1 MQTLLQST
9 AAQVV
14 YIYLVD
20 LTDGFTPETGVTS
33 PTVYLS
39 KNGGAEAAPESL
51 AWAEIDDTNCP
62 GLYTITLSAVDVN
75 TVGPLA
81 IDVFKSTV
89 SRHFVTV
96 VYVSAATLATIKA
109 ETALIVADTGTDGV
123 IIPAATQAAIVDAV
137 LDEVN
142 TSGAHNV
149 TNSVGAQLRAM
160 TSAAD
165 PWAVDLP
172 AAYVAGQAGYEIGR
186 AIQGAGAGV
195 GTITCQDEDDN
206 PLSGVRCDVY
216 TSATLVDAA
225 HYWTG
230 GTTNTSGV
238 FTFYAPV
245 GTGYW
250 ARRYKAGYGFA
261 SDPIQVTVA

>member
-1 MQTLLQST
+1 MQVLKQST
-9 AAQVV
+9 ASQVV
-14 YIYLVD
+14 YVYLTD
-20 LTDGFTPETGVTS
+20 ATDGFTPEVGVSS

-39 KNGGAEAAPESL
+39 KNGGEAAVPESL
-51 AWAEIDDTNCP
+51 AWAETDGTNMP
-62 GLYTITLSAVDVN
+62 GFYEITLSAVDSN

-81 IDVFKSTV
+81 IDVIKTGT
-89 SRHFVTV
+89 SRHFAV
-96 VYVSAATLATIKA
+96 VCYVSAALLDTIKTD
-109 ETALIVADTGTDGV
+109 TAAILADTGTDGV
-123 IIPAATQAAIVDAV
+123 VIPAATQAAIVDAV

-195 GTITCQDEDDN
+195 GTVTVQDEDDVA
-206 PLSGVRCDVY
+206 LSGVRVDIY

-245 GTGYW
+245 GTYY
-250 ARRYKAGYGFA
+250 ARRYKQGYGFT
-261 SDPIQVTVA
+261 SDPVTVTVS